1 MPTMVERK
9 SKCHSLRNTLYTRT
23 RTNAQQHTYTHVPTH
38 AHTHLDTHATHLYTR
53 HCGPA
58 CVGAARPGPPIRGML
73 TSFSFR
79 KKSCANLRNQRF
91 LSLYSELN
99 GLYPHKKSQGY
110 KGVQPFVSLIE
121 NGGRSFLL
129 QIETVLTIFVI
140 LGKFEKLQT
149 FDAFQSLANTVSYIT
164 VYNNA
169 NFFLL

>member
-1 MPTMVERK
+1 
-9 SKCHSLRNTLYTRT
+9 
-23 RTNAQQHTYTHVPTH
+23 
-38 AHTHLDTHATHLYTR
+38 
-53 HCGPA
+53 
-58 CVGAARPGPPIRGML
+58 ML

-129 QIETVLTIFVI
+129 QIETVLAIFVI
-140 LGKFEKLQT
+140 LGKFVKLQT

-169 NFFLL
+169 NFLSY